1 MYSIEEVVKKHLQEE
16 YCKKCTERN
25 DCSFDI
31 DEECSSVFMK
41 KLKIANLGAVW
52 ILSHQW
58 TNVKDRLPDK
68 NEQVL
73 CKMKSNVAVIY
84 SSMNWEKHRYPQTHY
99 LNSRI
104 NYRITSWGGR

>member
-73 CKMKSNVAVIY
+73 CKMKSNVAVISDY
-84 SSMNWEKHRYPQTHY
+84 IFVNELGKAQVSTDPLFEFAD
-99 LNSRI
+99 
-104 NYRITSWGGR
+104 

>member
-1 MYSIEEVVKKHLQEE
+1 
-16 YCKKCTERN
+16 
-25 DCSFDI
+25 
-31 DEECSSVFMK
+31 MK

-73 CKMKSNVAVIY
+73 CKMKSNVAVISDY
-84 SSMNWEKHRYPQTHY
+84 IFVNELGKAQTHY